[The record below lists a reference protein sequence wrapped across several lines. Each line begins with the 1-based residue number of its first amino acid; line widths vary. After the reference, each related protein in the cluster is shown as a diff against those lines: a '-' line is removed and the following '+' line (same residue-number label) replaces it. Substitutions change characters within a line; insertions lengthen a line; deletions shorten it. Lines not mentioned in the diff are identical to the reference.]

1 MKSKATAL
9 DPTLKIALGSLIV
22 SLIVLAVK
30 FAAYKVTG
38 SVALYSDAVESIIN
52 IATAAAAI
60 VAIRIA
66 AQPADAEHPFGHHKA
81 EYLTAV
87 IVGALIVTAG
97 AAILHQAWQGFM
109 APHAM
114 DAPIAGIVIS
124 TLATLLNVGWS
135 RKLISHGKK
144 HRSAALVSDGKHL
157 MSDVYT
163 SLGVIMGVGLVAVSG
178 IAILDSLIAAL
189 VALHVLY
196 SGWEVIRDNTSGLLD
211 EALPEQE
218 LALINTIINANPKV
232 IETHDLRTRHA
243 GKATFIEFHLIVP
256 GTMTVASSH
265 TICDNLESALKA
277 ALPGSH
283 ITIHVEPEH
292 KAKHTKA

>member
-1 MKSKATAL
+1 MKSKLAAQ
-9 DPTLKIALGSLIV
+9 DPTLRIALGSLVV
-22 SLIVLAVK
+22 SLVVLTVK
-30 FAAYKVTG
+30 FAAYKLTG

-97 AAILHQAWQGFM
+97 AAILHQAWQGFFKPQPLE
-109 APHAM
+109 APLLG
-114 DAPIAGIVIS
+114 IAVS
-124 TLATLLNVGWS
+124 TLATLLNVVWS
-135 RKLISHGKK
+135 RKLITHGKK

-163 SLGVIMGVGLVAVSG
+163 SLGVIAGVALVALTH
-178 IAILDSLIAAL
+178 IAVLDSIIAAL
-189 VALHVLY
+189 VALHVLN
-196 SGWEVIRDNTSGLLD
+196 SGWQVIRDNTSGLLD
-211 EALPEQE
+211 EALPAQE
-218 LALINTIINANPKV
+218 LALITTIINSNPAV
-232 IETHDLRTRHA
+232 LETHDLRTRHA
-243 GKATFIEFHLIVP
+243 GKATFIEFHLVVP
-256 GTMTVASSH
+256 GTMTVSASH
-265 TICDNLESALKA
+265 KICDDLEAALKS
-277 ALPGSH
+277 ALPGSL

-292 KAKHTKA
+292 KAKHAR